1 MKRIKWRLI
10 PVLAATAIATAAVV
24 LPDGDAITL
33 GVDPAQ
39 TLEANIP
46 VPREVAQIL
55 ARACRNCHSNQ
66 TVMPWYASLPPA
78 SWLVARDIAKAR
90 AAMNLSTWA
99 TGSGRNRAVA
109 AATLAAACAD
119 IRSGRMPLP
128 AYRFMHPESRLS
140 PADRRVFC
148 AWANRLTGELLSRS
162 GPSEP

>member
-10 PVLAATAIATAAVV
+10 PILAAAALGTAAVV
-24 LPDGDAITL
+24 LPDRETL
-33 GVDPAQ
+33 TLPVERAQ
-39 TLEANIP
+39 TLEASIP
-46 VPREVAQIL
+46 VPRDVAQII

-66 TVMPWYASLPPA
+66 TVMLWYASLPPA

-90 AAMNLSTWA
+90 AAMNLSTWTA
-99 TGSGRNRAVA
+99 GPGRNRAVA

-119 IRSGRMPLP
+119 VRSGRMPLP

-140 PADRRVFC
+140 KFDQQVFC
-148 AWANRLTGELLSRS
+148 AWADRSSGELLSRW